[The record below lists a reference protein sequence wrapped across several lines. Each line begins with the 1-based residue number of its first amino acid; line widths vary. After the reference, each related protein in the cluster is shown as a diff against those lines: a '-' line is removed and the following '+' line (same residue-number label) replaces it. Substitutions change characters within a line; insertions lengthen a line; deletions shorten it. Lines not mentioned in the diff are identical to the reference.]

1 VPAHLSD
8 EAKVEWGRLANELHE
23 LGVLTRL
30 DRAVLAG
37 YCQAWA
43 DWVEAEQQ
51 LQKFGKVI
59 RTATRT
65 TVRRGKDGTE
75 VTENTGGNVVQSPF
89 LAIRNKSLELM
100 MKFAAEMGL
109 SASSR
114 SRVTRSEAAKPAD
127 PAAKYF

>member
-1 VPAHLSD
+1 M
-8 EAKVEWGRLANELHE
+8 EWGRLANELHE